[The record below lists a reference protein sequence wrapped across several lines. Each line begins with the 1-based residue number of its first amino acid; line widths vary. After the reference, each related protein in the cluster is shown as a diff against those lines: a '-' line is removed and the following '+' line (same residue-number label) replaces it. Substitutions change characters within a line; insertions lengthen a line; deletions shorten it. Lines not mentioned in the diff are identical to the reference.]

1 MNDPELARRFLAAL
15 GGRFLLG
22 ATRRGAE
29 ITSRYSTDVKYSVE
43 EVKRRFDI
51 EREYV
56 RGNDGLPLLHMS
68 PELWNEVT
76 ALFVQYG
83 LIEDTLFKN

>member
-1 MNDPELARRFLAAL
+1 PELARRFLAAL
-15 GGRFLLG
+15 ARAVDFYLEQPDE
-22 ATRRGAE
+22 AAKT
-29 ITSRYSTDVKYSVE
+29 TSRYSTDVKYSVE

-83 LIEDTLFKN
+83 LIEDTKFKN